1 MLIGAFEGGE
11 LGRRDVATGD
21 VSNEGFGHFGL
32 GGSGAWAD
40 PSLELAI
47 AMVCYRGGG
56 TPVGDLRLMQ
66 LGAAAIASADRVTT
80 TAPS

>member
-1 MLIGAFEGGE
+1 
-11 LGRRDVATGD
+11 
-21 VSNEGFGHFGL
+21 
-32 GGSGAWAD
+32 
-40 PSLELAI
+40 
-47 AMVCYRGGG
+47 MVCNRGGG